1 MRLKQIMVNLLSDA
15 IKQTEDHG
23 IVRILASYDDNQE
36 QISFHVAQN
45 GRGLLANDCAKINRL
60 L

>member
-1 MRLKQIMVNLLSDA
+1 MVNLLSDA